1 MSDAGVRPMRT
12 ATSSLRCK
20 LGDKAENPAC
30 TSSPNLRVGPNRLLW
45 GALLFNNLTG
55 LEWTQVGLPRA
66 LGVSVS
72 IESVK

>member
-1 MSDAGVRPMRT
+1 MNDHVGCLMRT
-12 ATSSLRCK
+12 AISSVPRK
-20 LGDKAENPAC
+20 LGDNAENPAC
-30 TSSPNLRVGPNRLLW
+30 TFTELRVGPNRLLW